1 MIDAGV
7 LLLGLLAQSPLSD
20 ANDAPSAVRFD
31 QRGFIEN
38 STVVYP
44 QTAPND
50 SGRVVDELLF
60 REEASYK
67 FAPWLTISGAFD
79 ARTDSHRQTA
89 RDGVVDADDR
99 SIQRPDF
106 SVRRLSATIHRGKIT
121 AEIGRQLIR
130 WGKTDILNPTDR
142 FAPRDYLSS
151 VVDTDFL
158 GVTAARVT
166 YESGGDT
173 VDLIWQPWFTPS
185 RTPLLNQRWTV
196 LPAGAAGVSILDAG
210 SRYPGGSQYGARWN
224 HIGPGYE
231 YSLCF
236 FDGNQNLP
244 SFQPVIVEALHPP
257 ADDIGFPVATASIGI
272 QRTYPK
278 LRLYG
283 GDAAVPLPWLT
294 VKGEAAY
301 FTSSTPGAEEYALYV
316 IQLERQ
322 VKEWSFVGGYA
333 GSVVTRDAAS
343 PLQFAPDRGFAKSF
357 VGRAGLTIDANRSLA
372 IETGVRAGGS
382 FVRFEYSQLFG
393 QHWRATGGIAWIR
406 GDMTDFLGEYRRNSY
421 GSLALRYSF

>member
-1 MIDAGV
+1 MIDAG
-7 LLLGLLAQSPLSD
+7 LLLATLLSQS
-20 ANDAPSAVRFD
+20 FE

-38 STVVYP
+38 RTVAYP

-67 FAPWLTISGAFD
+67 FAPWLTVNGGFD

-99 SIQRPDF
+99 SIQRPAF
-106 SVRRLSATIHRGKIT
+106 SVRRLSATIHRGKVT

-142 FAPRDYLSS
+142 FAPKDYLSS

-166 YESGGDT
+166 YESGGNT
-173 VDLIWQPWFTPS
+173 VDLVWQPWFTPS
-185 RTPLLNQRWTV
+185 RTPLLDQRWTA
-196 LPAGAAGVSILDAG
+196 LPPQAAGISIVDAGA
-210 SRYPGGSQYGARWN
+210 RYPGGSQVGARWN
-224 HIGPGYE
+224 HVGSGYE

-236 FDGNQNLP
+236 FDGYQNLP
-244 SFQPVIVEALHPP
+244 SFDALLTPL
-257 ADDIGFPVATASIGI
+257 TASVELT
-272 QRTYPK
+272 RTYPT

-283 GDAAVPLPWLT
+283 GDAAVPLPWVT

-372 IETGVRAGGS
+372 IETAVRAEGS

-406 GDMTDFLGEYRRNSY
+406 GDMNDFLGEYRRNSY
-421 GSLALRYSF
+421 ASLAIRYSF

>member
-1 MIDAGV
+1 MIGPGA
-7 LLLGLLAQSPLSD
+7 LLVMLLAQQ
-20 ANDAPSAVRFD
+20 FE

-38 STVVYP
+38 RTVVYP

-67 FAPWLTISGAFD
+67 FAPWLTIIGAFD
-79 ARTDSHRQTA
+79 ARTDAHRQTA

-99 SIQRPDF
+99 SIQRPAF
-106 SVRRLSATIHRGKIT
+106 SVRRMGATIHRGKMT

-142 FAPRDYLSS
+142 FAPKDYLSS

-158 GVTAARVT
+158 GVSAARVT

-185 RTPLLNQRWTV
+185 RTPLLNQRWTA
-196 LPAGAAGVSILDAG
+196 LPPEAAGVSITRISINDAG
-210 SRYPGGSQYGARWN
+210 ARYPGGSQYGARWN
-224 HIGPGYE
+224 HIGRGYE

-236 FDGNQNLP
+236 FNGNQNLP
-244 SFQPVIVEALHPP
+244 SFDALPGP
-257 ADDIGFPVATASIGI
+257 SLSSVALT
-272 QRTYPK
+272 RTYPD

-333 GSVVTRDAAS
+333 GSLVTRDVAS

-357 VGRAGLTIDANRSLA
+357 VGRAGLTIDANRNLA
-372 IETGVRAGGS
+372 IETAVRAGGS

-421 GSLALRYSF
+421 GSLAIRYSF

>member
-1 MIDAGV
+1 VIDAGV
-7 LLLGLLAQSPLSD
+7 LAAVLLVQS
-20 ANDAPSAVRFD
+20 FE

-38 STVVYP
+38 RTLVYP

-50 SGRVVDELLF
+50 RGRVIDELLF

-67 FAPWLTISGAFD
+67 FAPWFTFNGAFD

-99 SIQRPDF
+99 SIQRPAL
-106 SVRRLSATIHRGKIT
+106 SVRRLSATIHRGKVT

-142 FAPRDYLSS
+142 FAPKDYLSS

-158 GVTAARVT
+158 GVSAARVT

-173 VDLIWQPWFTPS
+173 IDLVWQPWFTPS
-185 RTPLLNQRWTV
+185 RTPLLSQRWTA
-196 LPAGAAGVSILDAG
+196 LPPEAMNVNIVDAGA
-210 SRYPGGSQYGARWN
+210 RYPGGSQVGARWN
-224 HIGPGYE
+224 HIGSGYE

-236 FDGNQNLP
+236 FDGRQNLP
-244 SFQPVIVEALHPP
+244 SFDVSYSPLSVAL
-257 ADDIGFPVATASIGI
+257 T
-272 QRTYPK
+272 RTYPN

-283 GDAAVPLPWLT
+283 GDAAIPLRWVT

-333 GSVVTRDAAS
+333 GSVVTRDAVS
-343 PLQFAPDRGFAKSF
+343 PLQFAPDRGFARSF
-357 VGRAGLTIDANRSLA
+357 VGRVGLTIDANRSFA
-372 IETGVRAGGS
+372 IETAVRAGGS
-382 FVRFEYSQLFG
+382 FLRFEYSQLFG

-406 GDMTDFLGEYRRNSY
+406 GDMDDFLGQYRRNSY
-421 GSLALRYSF
+421 GSLAIRYSF

>member
-1 MIDAGV
+1 MMDAGA
-7 LLLGLLAQSPLSD
+7 LMLLAFLGQQ
-20 ANDAPSAVRFD
+20 FE

-38 STVVYP
+38 RTVAYP

-50 SGRVVDELLF
+50 SAHVVDEMLL

-67 FAPWLTISGAFD
+67 FTPWFTLSGAFD

-99 SIQRPDF
+99 SILRPAL
-106 SVRRLSATIHRGKIT
+106 SLRRLSATVHKGKVT
-121 AEIGRQLIR
+121 AEIGRQFIR

-142 FAPRDYLSS
+142 FAPKDYLSS
-151 VVDTDFL
+151 VVDSDFL
-158 GVTAARVT
+158 GVTAARFT
-166 YESGGDT
+166 YESGGNT
-173 VDLIWQPWFTPS
+173 LDLVWQPRFTPS
-185 RTPLLNQRWTV
+185 RTPLLNQRWTA
-196 LPAGAAGVSILDAG
+196 LPTEAAGISLKDAGAV
-210 SRYPGGSQYGARWN
+210 YPGGSQYGARWN
-224 HIGPGYE
+224 HVGSGYE

-236 FDGNQNLP
+236 FVGRQNLP
-244 SFQPVIVEALHPP
+244 SFDAIFTPP
-257 ADDIGFPVATASIGI
+257 DFSI
-272 QRTYPK
+272 QFTRTYPQ

-294 VKGEAAY
+294 IKGEAAY

-322 VKEWSFVGGYA
+322 VKEWSLVAGYA

-357 VGRAGLTIDANRSLA
+357 VGRAGFTIDANRSLA
-372 IETGVRAGGS
+372 VETAVRADGS
-382 FVRFEYSQLFG
+382 FVRFEYSQLYG
-393 QHWRATGGIAWIR
+393 QHWRATGGVAWIR

-421 GSLALRYSF
+421 ASLAIRYSF

>member
-1 MIDAGV
+1 MIGAGA
-7 LLLGLLAQSPLSD
+7 LLAVMFAQS
-20 ANDAPSAVRFD
+20 FE
-31 QRGFIEN
+31 QRGFIEDRM
-38 STVVYP
+38 VVYP

-50 SGRVVDELLF
+50 SGHVVDDLLF

-67 FAPWLTISGAFD
+67 FAPWLTLSGAFD

-89 RDGVVDADDR
+89 RDWTLDADDR
-99 SIQRPDF
+99 SIQRPAF
-106 SVRRLSATIHRGKIT
+106 SIRRLSATIHRGKVT

-142 FAPRDYLSS
+142 FAPKDYLSN
-151 VVDTDFL
+151 VVDADFL
-158 GVTAARVT
+158 GVSAARVT
-166 YESGGDT
+166 YESGGNT
-173 VDLIWQPWFTPS
+173 IDLVWQPWFTPS
-185 RTPLLNQRWTV
+185 RTPLLDQRWTA
-196 LPAGAAGVSILDAG
+196 LPPEAAGVSITRTSINDSGA
-210 SRYPGGSQYGARWN
+210 RYPGGSQYGARWS
-224 HIGPGYE
+224 HIGSGYE

-236 FDGNQNLP
+236 FDGYQNLP
-244 SFQPVIVEALHPP
+244 SFDVLFTPL
-257 ADDIGFPVATASIGI
+257 TASATLT
-272 QRTYPK
+272 RTYPA

-283 GDAAVPLPWLT
+283 GDAAVPLPWVT

-301 FTSSTPGAEEYALYV
+301 FTSSTPGAEEYALFV

-333 GSVVTRDAAS
+333 GSVVTRDAGS

-372 IETGVRAGGS
+372 IETAVRAGGS
-382 FVRFEYSQLFG
+382 FLRFEYSQLFG

-421 GSLALRYSF
+421 GSLAIRYSF

>member
-1 MIDAGV
+1 MIAPG
-7 LLLGLLAQSPLSD
+7 LLLIALLAQQ
-20 ANDAPSAVRFD
+20 FE

-38 STVVYP
+38 RAVVYP

-50 SGRVVDELLF
+50 SGHVVDELLF

-67 FAPWLTISGAFD
+67 FAPWFTVNGSFD

-99 SIQRPDF
+99 SIQRPAF
-106 SVRRLSATIHRGKIT
+106 SVRRLSATIHRGKVT

-142 FAPRDYLSS
+142 FAPKDYLSS

-158 GVTAARVT
+158 GVSAARVT

-173 VDLIWQPWFTPS
+173 VDLVWQPWFTPS
-185 RTPLLNQRWTV
+185 RTPLLNQRWTA
-196 LPAGAAGVSILDAG
+196 LPPQAVGVSIVDGGAH
-210 SRYPGGSQYGARWN
+210 YPGGSQYGARWN
-224 HIGPGYE
+224 HIGSGYE

-236 FDGNQNLP
+236 FDGYQNLP
-244 SFQPVIVEALHPP
+244 SFDSAL
-257 ADDIGFPVATASIGI
+257 GSTLSSVALT
-272 QRTYPK
+272 RTYPD

-294 VKGEAAY
+294 IKGEAAY

-372 IETGVRAGGS
+372 IETAVRAEGS

-406 GDMTDFLGEYRRNSY
+406 GDMNDFLGQYRRNSY
-421 GSLALRYSF
+421 GSLAIRYSF